1 MSSCYGGNVIAPR
14 LDTIDLRLLRVFA
27 AVVEAHGFTGAQT
40 ALNIGASTISN
51 QISTLETRL
60 GVKLCQRGRAGFR
73 LTEDGETIFAETQK
87 LFGAIDGFNLRASS
101 LRGLMQGSLA
111 IGLLDNTISD
121 PNAVLSD
128 VLGHFARVM
137 RDVQVSIEIR
147 PPNEL
152 LRELNEGRIHV
163 AVGSFPKILLG
174 LTYVPLYEE
183 NHGFYCGVGHPL
195 FAMPGQEITMDLIQ
209 RQRLISRGYWGA
221 RDIRHFQ
228 TARASATVNSM
239 EAAARLI
246 LSGEYLGYLPDHY
259 ALPML
264 ERGHIKPLLPQHL
277 TYTAP
282 FELAYGKSTR
292 ESKPAQVFV
301 DLVLEAFKAPAE
313 ARRRPGQ

>member
-1 MSSCYGGNVIAPR
+1 MSPRPGTRAIAPR

-27 AVVEAHGFTGAQT
+27 AVVEARGFTGAQT

-51 QISTLETRL
+51 QISALETRL
-60 GVKLCQRGRAGFR
+60 GVTLCQRGRGGFR
-73 LTEDGETIFAETQK
+73 LTEDGETIFAETLK

-101 LRGLMQGSLA
+101 LRGLMRGSLA
-111 IGLLDNTISD
+111 IGLVDNTIGD
-121 PNAVLSD
+121 INARLNEVLAR
-128 VLGHFARVM
+128 FARAM
-137 RDVQVSIEIR
+137 RDVHVSIEMR

-183 NHGFYCGVGHPL
+183 SHGFYCGAGHPL
-195 FAMPGQEITMDLIQ
+195 FALAAEEVTLDLVQ

-221 RDIRHFQ
+221 RDIRNFHPE
-228 TARASATVNSM
+228 RASATVNSM

-246 LSGEYLGYLPDHY
+246 LSGEYLGYLPEHY
-259 ALPML
+259 AAPLI
-264 ERGHIKPLLPQHL
+264 ERGQIKPLLPQTL
-277 TYTAP
+277 SYLAP
-282 FELAYGKSTR
+282 FELAHGKSTR

-301 DLVLEAFKAPAE
+301 DLVLEVFGAPAD
-313 ARRRPGQ
+313 ARRRPG